1 MKISTLSLVSGVL
14 LVSLFVAGCTSQQAP
29 VAPTPDAVVEQPT
42 EQVVNSGAT
51 DSGAV
56 VAPNADIALTK
67 EANTETSTIKWN
79 AKKVGGAHF

>member
-51 DSGAV
+51 NSGA
-56 VAPNADIALTK
+56 VAPNADIVVTK
-67 EANTETSTIKWN
+67 QANTETSTIKWN